1 MRSGKINLIVDGT
14 HGSSG
19 KGKIA
24 TYLAQRDKPEVLLT
38 TNMPNAGHTAVLPN
52 VTFISKI
59 LPTPAVL
66 NEQGYRPLV
75 VLGATSAFFL
85 ERLAQEME
93 VCKLSPSQ
101 VIIHPRAGIVT
112 LEHAER
118 ERGTLDGPKS
128 IASTMQGCGTFLSDK
143 ILRRPGLKLAKDY
156 PELQEM
162 VANAGEFLP
171 ALLRELMRVQGKM
184 LFGEVSQGIG
194 LDINHGSHYPNCT
207 SRQCTPMQFI
217 ADLGLTHRDVG
228 DVYLNLRTFPIRVG
242 NIIEDGKTIGYS
254 GDFYADA
261 KETTWQDVGRAAG
274 MPEEETAK
282 LFTNEKTTVTK
293 RLRRVFEF
301 SDEGL
306 RRSVAVS
313 GANKISLNFVQY
325 IDWKANGVRGRDIMV
340 LPEKVRA
347 FIARIERVSGLPVVL
362 IGTGAHNDD
371 IIDLERKE

>member
-1 MRSGKINLIVDGT
+1 MKAGKVNLIVDGT

-24 TYLAQRDKPEVLLT
+24 TYLADRDRPEILLS

-52 VTFISKI
+52 VKFISKI
-59 LPTPAVL
+59 LPTPAIL
-66 NEQGYRPLV
+66 NSDTYRPIV
-75 VLGATSAFFL
+75 VLGASSSFFL
-85 ERLAQEME
+85 ERLFQEIE
-93 VCKLSPSQ
+93 ECKLLKSQ

-112 LEHAER
+112 AEHAER

-143 ILRRPGLKLAKDY
+143 ILRRPGLKLAKDF
-156 PELQEM
+156 PELAGM
-162 VANAGEFLP
+162 VAQEYLP
-171 ALLRELMRVQGKM
+171 FLLREHMRVQGKT

-194 LDINHGSHYPNCT
+194 LDIHHGSHYPNCT
-207 SRQCTPMQFI
+207 SRSCTPMQFLT
-217 ADLGLTHRDVG
+217 DLGLTHRDVG
-228 DVYLNLRTFPIRVG
+228 DVYLNLRTYPIRVG
-242 NIIEDGKTIGYS
+242 NIVEDGKTLGYS

-261 KETTWQDVGRAAG
+261 QEVTWEEVGKRSG
-274 MPEEETAK
+274 MPAEETAK

-325 IDWKANGVRGRDIMV
+325 IDWKADKIRGSNIMD
-340 LPEKVRA
+340 LPQKVRD
-347 FIARIERVSGLPVVL
+347 FVVRIERVSGLPVTL
-362 IGTGAHNDD
+362 IGTGADNAD
-371 IIDLERKE
+371 IIDLEKK